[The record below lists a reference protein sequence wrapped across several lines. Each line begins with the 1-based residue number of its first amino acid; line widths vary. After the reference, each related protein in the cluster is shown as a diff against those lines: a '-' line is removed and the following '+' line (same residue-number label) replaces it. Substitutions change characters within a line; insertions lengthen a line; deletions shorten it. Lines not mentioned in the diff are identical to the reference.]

1 MIVLVWTLVV
11 GLAGVSKVCGHLFGR
26 LGMQLQSQKLR
37 VKSVTKFDA
46 KDCCQAKSWSIPIIN
61 WDYLIMICEVLY
73 PSKEICNLNIVMY
86 FLPLLDGVSLSLI
99 PTAFSL
105 VWRASFSPCRLSI
118 FLCASWSFLSKSLFS
133 SCVCMKVRFNINISH
148 VGCKWLSLNTCV
160 SGLFETH
167 T

>member
-11 GLAGVSKVCGHLFGR
+11 GLARVSKVCGHLFGR

-61 WDYLIMICEVLY
+61 WDWSWYVKCYILQRRL
-73 PSKEICNLNIVMY
+73 CNLNIVMC
-86 FLPLLDGVSLSLI
+86 FLPLLDGVSLSLT

-118 FLCASWSFLSKSLFS
+118 FLCASWSFFSKSLFS

-148 VGCKWLSLNTCV
+148 VWCKCSSLNTCE

>member
-61 WDYLIMICEVLY
+61 WDWSWYVKCYY
-73 PSKEICNLNIVMY
+73 PSMEICNLNIVMY
-86 FLPLLDGVSLSLI
+86 FLPLLDGVSLSLT

-118 FLCASWSFLSKSLFS
+118 FLCASWSFFSKSLFS
-133 SCVCMKVRFNINISH
+133 SCVRMKVRFNINISH
-148 VGCKWLSLNTCV
+148 VWCKCLSLNTCE